1 MSMPVRMIFSPDAIG
16 VQVRGIAAG
25 LWGAV
30 EIAPFDDRV
39 RARTPE
45 IIPGNEKAEVRR
57 TSARI

>member
-1 MSMPVRMIFSPDAIG
+1 MIFSPDAIG